1 MAQIDEKVI
10 DGIIISALNQ
20 NALAGIAAGIVRDGE
35 LVYAKG
41 FGIAD
46 AARAAPVTANTAFRI
61 GSISKTF
68 TAIGLMQLW
77 EEGRFKLDD
86 PVRNYLKAYQLIERA
101 DAPPVTFRH
110 LLTHTGGIGELRT
123 ITDLARPIIGLGAR
137 PGQLPKLSEYY
148 RGGLRV
154 GVAPGTKWAYA
165 NHGFATLGQLL
176 EDISGRPFNEYMTE
190 RVFAPLG
197 MSRTDYLLSDKIRG
211 SLAQGYQVKRGMLKP
226 LPYVDIAVGPAG
238 SVFSSVNE
246 MAKYVIALLGGG
258 ANDYGR
264 VLKPET
270 LAMMTSPQ
278 YEIDPRLPAMGLAF
292 MLGHEEGHKVVG
304 HNGGWP
310 GFLSSMWIAPERA
323 VGVISFINTTRRM
336 AASSPLGPALMR
348 AVLELPPTPAAAS
361 TPILEHPFL
370 WPELAG
376 KYLPAAGLN
385 TNARAWMF
393 FGGRIK
399 VAIKDDHL
407 ALFAR
412 LGPLRKGARL
422 TPADPNDPMLFT
434 APLLGMPVD
443 VLFRRN
449 AVGRVESVNIATRE
463 GAFFTLYKR

>member
-1 MAQIDEKVI
+1 
-10 DGIIISALNQ
+10 
-20 NALAGIAAGIVRDGE
+20 
-35 LVYAKG
+35 
-41 FGIAD
+41 
-46 AARAAPVTANTAFRI
+46 
-61 GSISKTF
+61 
-68 TAIGLMQLW
+68 
-77 EEGRFKLDD
+77 
-86 PVRNYLKAYQLIERA
+86 
-101 DAPPVTFRH
+101 
-110 LLTHTGGIGELRT
+110 LTHTGGIGELRA
-123 ITDLARPIIGLGAR
+123 ITDLARPVIGLGAR

-176 EDISGRPFNEYMTE
+176 EDISGRPFNEYMNE

-197 MSRTDYLLSDKIRG
+197 MNRTDYLLSDRIRG

-238 SVFSSVNE
+238 SVFSSINE
-246 MAKYVIALLGGG
+246 MAKYLIALLGGG
-258 ANDYGR
+258 ANDHGR

-292 MLGHEEGHKVVG
+292 MLGHEDGHKVVG

-310 GFLSSMWIAPERA
+310 GFLSSMWIAPESG
-323 VGVISFINTTRRM
+323 VGVISFVNTTRRM

-348 AVLELPPTPAAAS
+348 AVLELPPEPPVSS

-376 KYLPAAGLN
+376 RYLPGAGLN

-393 FGGRIK
+393 FGGRIR

-407 ALFAR
+407 ALFGR

-422 TPADPNDPMLFT
+422 TPADPNDPMLFR
-434 APLLGMPVD
+434 APLLGMQVD

-463 GAFFTLYKR
+463 GAFFTLYKH